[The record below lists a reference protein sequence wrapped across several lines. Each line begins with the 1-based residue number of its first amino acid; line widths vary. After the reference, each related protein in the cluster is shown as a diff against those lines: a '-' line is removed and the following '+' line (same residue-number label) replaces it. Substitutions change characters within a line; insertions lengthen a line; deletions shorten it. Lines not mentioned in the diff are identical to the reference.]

1 MLRFLSIRDFVIVER
16 LELEFERGFTVLTG
30 ETGAGKSILIDALA
44 FTLGERGDAGIV
56 RQGAKQAEICAEFAA
71 GQALDVWLAEHEL
84 ASDEGGCML
93 RRVIDASGRSR
104 GFINGRSATL
114 AQLREAGEFLVDIH
128 GQHAHQSLVK
138 PDAQRLLLDEH
149 AGLAPEVREVALA
162 WQRLK
167 QLRDSLQ
174 LAQTGARELEAER
187 ERVAWTVEELAKL
200 APRAG
205 EWDEVQREHTRLA
218 HAASLIEGVQGAVA
232 SLSESDDAVLGALA
246 TVVASL
252 DALTDYDPSLS
263 SVIEGVQAAKI
274 QVQEAARDL
283 AQYLRRAEL
292 DPERL
297 AEVEQRVEALHSA
310 ARKHRVAPAELHDAL
325 ARALARLEELKL
337 STDIE
342 ALKRELAG
350 AAEQYGI
357 AAKALSTKRLRAAK
371 KLSAEVTASMQTLAL
386 AGGQFEIALHAQG
399 EGGAHGLERI
409 EFLVA
414 GHAGV
419 EPRAMGRVASGGELS
434 RISLAIQVITSKA
447 AKVPTLIFDEVDAGI
462 GGAVAEVVGRLLQE
476 LGQERQVLC
485 VTHLPQVAS
494 QGGQH
499 WQVGKST
506 EKGVTRSTLT
516 VLDKAGRVDE
526 IARML
531 GGTEI
536 TATTKKA
543 AKEMLAAI

>member
-16 LELEFERGFTVLTG
+16 LELEFEGGFTVLTG

-44 FTLGERGDAGIV
+44 FTLGERGDADVV
-56 RQGAKQAEICAEFAA
+56 RKGAKQAEICAEFEA
-71 GQALDVWLAEHEL
+71 GKALDAWLAEHEL
-84 ASDEGGCML
+84 TSDEGGCML
-93 RRVIDASGRSR
+93 RRVIDANGRSR

-138 PDAQRLLLDEH
+138 SDAQRALLDDH
-149 AGLAPEVREVALA
+149 AGLGAEVREVTAA
-162 WQRLK
+162 WRRLK
-167 QLRDSLQ
+167 QLRDNLH
-174 LAQTGARELEAER
+174 LAESGARELEAER
-187 ERVAWTVEELAKL
+187 ERLAWTVEELSKL
-200 APRAG
+200 APREG

-232 SLSESDDAVLGALA
+232 ALSESDDAVLGALGN
-246 TVVASL
+246 VASSL
-252 DALTDYDPSLS
+252 DALTDYDPSLK
-263 SVIEGVQAAKI
+263 SVIDGVQAAKI

-292 DPERL
+292 DPARL
-297 AEVEQRVEALHSA
+297 AEVEQRVEALHGA
-310 ARKHRVAPAELHDAL
+310 ARKHRVAPAELHEAL
-325 ARALARLEELKL
+325 ARGLARLEELKL

-342 ALKRELAG
+342 ALKRELAD
-350 AAEQYGI
+350 AADKY
-357 AAKALSTKRLRAAK
+357 AMVAKALSTKRLRAAK
-371 KLSAEVTASMQTLAL
+371 KLSSEVTASMQTLAL
-386 AGGQFEIALHAQG
+386 AGGKFEIALQPLE
-399 EGGAHGLERI
+399 EGGAHGMERI

-419 EPRAMGRVASGGELS
+419 DPRPMGKVASGGELS
-434 RISLAIQVITSKA
+434 RISLGIQVITSKA

-462 GGAVAEVVGRLLQE
+462 GGAVAEVVGRLLKA
-476 LGQERQVLC
+476 LGHERQVLC

-499 WQVGKST
+499 WRVGKAT
-506 EKGVTRSTLT
+506 EKDVTRSTLT
-516 VLDKAGRVDE
+516 VLDKPGRVDE

-531 GGTEI
+531 GGSEI
-536 TATTKKA
+536 TATTRKA
-543 AKEMLAAI
+543 AKEMLAA

>member
-44 FTLGERGDAGIV
+44 FTLGERGDADVV
-56 RQGAKQAEICAEFAA
+56 RKGAKQAEICAEFES
-71 GQALDVWLAEHEL
+71 GKALDAWLAEHEL
-84 ASDEGGCML
+84 VSDEGGCML

-138 PDAQRLLLDEH
+138 SDAQRALLDDH
-149 AGLAPEVREVALA
+149 AGLEIEVREVGSA
-162 WQRLK
+162 WKRLR
-167 QLRDSLQ
+167 QLRDNLK
-174 LAQTGARELEAER
+174 LAESGARELEAER
-187 ERVAWTVEELAKL
+187 ERVAWTVEELSKL
-200 APRAG
+200 APREG

-232 SLSESDDAVLGALA
+232 ALSESDDAVLGVLA
-246 TVVASL
+246 NVASSL
-252 DALTDYDPSLS
+252 DALTDYDPTLK

-283 AQYLRRAEL
+283 SQYLRRAEL

-297 AEVEQRVEALHSA
+297 AQVEQRVEALHSA

-325 ARALARLEELKL
+325 ARAVARLAELKL

-342 ALKRELAG
+342 ALKRELAD
-350 AAEQYGI
+350 ATEKYGST
-357 AAKALSTKRLRAAK
+357 AKALSTKRLRAAK
-371 KLSAEVTASMQTLAL
+371 KLSTEVTASMQNLAL
-386 AGGQFEIALHAQG
+386 AGGKFEIALQPLD
-399 EGGAHGLERI
+399 ECGAHGMERI

-419 EPRAMGRVASGGELS
+419 DPRPMGKVASGGELS

-462 GGAVAEVVGRLLQE
+462 GGAVAEVVGRLLKE
-476 LGQERQVLC
+476 LGSERQVLC

-499 WQVGKST
+499 WQVGKAT
-506 EKGVTRSTLT
+506 DQGVTRSTLA

-531 GGTEI
+531 GGSEI

-543 AKEMLAAI
+543 AKEMLAA

>member
-16 LELEFERGFTVLTG
+16 LELEFEAGFTVLTG

-44 FTLGERGDAGIV
+44 FTLGERGDADVV
-56 RQGAKQAEICAEFAA
+56 RKGAKQAEICAEFETAA
-71 GQALDVWLAEHEL
+71 ALDTWLAEHEL

-104 GFINGRSATL
+104 GFINGRAATL

-138 PDAQRLLLDEH
+138 SDAQRALLDGH
-149 AGLAPEVREVALA
+149 AGLEEEVRAVAAA
-162 WQRLK
+162 WKRFK
-167 QLRDSLQ
+167 QLRDNLK
-174 LAQTGARELEAER
+174 LAESGAKELEAER
-187 ERVAWTVEELAKL
+187 ERVAWSVDELSKL
-200 APRAG
+200 APVAG
-205 EWDEVQREHTRLA
+205 EWDDVQREHTRLA
-218 HAASLIEGVQGAVA
+218 HAASLIEGVQAAVATLTEMDGAVLA
-232 SLSESDDAVLGALA
+232 SLASVA
-246 TVVASL
+246 ASL
-252 DALTDYDPSLS
+252 DALADYDPSLK
-263 SVIEGVQAAKI
+263 SVMESLQGAKI
-274 QVQEAARDL
+274 QVQEASRDL
-283 AQYLRRAEL
+283 SQYLRRAEL

-297 AEVEQRVEALHSA
+297 AQVEARVEALHSV
-310 ARKHRVAPAELHDAL
+310 ARKFRVAPAELHETL
-325 ARALARLEELKL
+325 ARAVARLDELKF
-337 STDIE
+337 SSDIE
-342 ALKRELAG
+342 TLKRELAG
-350 AAEQYGI
+350 AGEKYNS

-371 KLSAEVTASMQTLAL
+371 KLSGEVTASMQTLAL
-386 AGGQFEIALHAQG
+386 AGGKFEIALQPLD

-409 EFLVA
+409 EFMVA

-419 EPRAMGRVASGGELS
+419 DPRPMGKVASGGELS

-462 GGAVAEVVGRLLQE
+462 GGAVAEVVGRLLKE

-499 WQVGKST
+499 WQVGKAT
-506 EKGVTRSTLT
+506 DKGVTRSTLS
-516 VLDKAGRVDE
+516 VLDQTGRVDE

-543 AKEMLAAI
+543 AKEMLAV

>member
-16 LELEFERGFTVLTG
+16 LELEFESGFTVLTG

-44 FTLGERGDAGIV
+44 FTLGERGDADVV
-56 RQGAKQAEICAEFAA
+56 RKGAKQAEICAEFESHAA
-71 GQALDVWLAEHEL
+71 LEIWLAEHEL
-84 ASDEGGCML
+84 IAAEGGCML

-104 GFINGRSATL
+104 GFINGRGATL
-114 AQLREAGEFLVDIH
+114 AQLREAGEYLVDIH

-138 PDAQRLLLDEH
+138 SDAQRALLDEH
-149 AGLAPEVREVALA
+149 AGLASEVREVGAA
-162 WQRLK
+162 WKRVK
-167 QLRDSLQ
+167 QLRDNLK
-174 LAQTGARELEAER
+174 LAQSGAKELDAER
-187 ERVAWTVEELAKL
+187 ERLAWTVDELTKL
-200 APRAG
+200 APREG

-218 HAASLIEGVQGAVA
+218 HAASLIDGVQAA
-232 SLSESDDAVLGALA
+232 ISALSESDHAVLGALGN
-246 TVVASL
+246 VASSL
-252 DALTDYDPSLS
+252 DALTDYDPSLK

-297 AEVEQRVEALHSA
+297 ADVERRVETLHGA
-310 ARKHRVAPAELHDAL
+310 ARKFRVAPSALHTTL
-325 ARALARLEELKL
+325 AGALARLDALKR

-342 ALKRELAG
+342 ALNRELAG
-350 AAEQYGI
+350 CEEKFHTV
-357 AAKALSTKRLRAAK
+357 AKALSTKRLRAAK
-371 KLSAEVTASMQTLAL
+371 KLSVEVTASMQTLAL
-386 AGGQFEIALHAQG
+386 AGGKFEIALQPLD

-419 EPRAMGRVASGGELS
+419 DLRPMGKVASGGELS

-462 GGAVAEVVGRLLQE
+462 GGAVAEVVGRLLKE
-476 LGQERQVLC
+476 LGLERQGLC

-499 WQVGKST
+499 WQVGKAT
-506 EKGVTRSTLT
+506 DKGVTRSTLT

-536 TATTKKA
+536 TSTTKKA
-543 AKEMLAAI
+543 AKEMLAA